1 MATSIEPAVLA
12 LAGTVV
18 GGLISFTTTAWAERR
33 RSREARAFLNH
44 AERKRAAAEYL
55 AAFDGYRRYKR
66 YGGSGGVELSRAHA
80 SAIVLLG
87 LYFDD
92 HDDHVVEAAE
102 RAADCIEKIE
112 GSGKE
117 RESADTEAKNAR
129 DEVISLMKTR
139 LGEGK
144 SDSWRLMQNPVF
156 RRRRRRSA
164 A

>member
-12 LAGTVV
+12 LVGTVV

-80 SAIVLLG
+80 SAIVLLD
-87 LYFDD
+87 LYF
-92 HDDHVVEAAE
+92 DDHVVEAAE
-102 RAADCIEKIE
+102 RAADCLEKIE
-112 GSGKE
+112 GSGEE
-117 RESADTEAKNAR
+117 RQSADTEAKNAR
-129 DEVISLMKTR
+129 DEIISLMSTR
-139 LGEGK
+139 L
-144 SDSWRLMQNPVF
+144 R
-156 RRRRRRSA
+156 
-164 A
+164 